1 MRVLITAGATRNK
14 VDAIRYL
21 SANATGTTG
30 VDLACQIYEQGHIGD
45 TATRKIFMLGS
56 AEACLRLKLATKD
69 VRWTVAL
76 VEEFFGTRDLM
87 ERMRLN
93 VPMADVIIHSAA
105 VGDYEMAQGVPGK
118 IPSGTPEISL
128 KLTPTPK
135 ILDQIR
141 GWNPTCFLVSFK
153 AAPPETSPEDLV
165 KIARAQL
172 ERTGSNLVF
181 ANVIGATEEVALVAR
196 DSHTRYPREA
206 AIKAVAEA
214 VKAHRCEVQWP
225 LTTG

>member
-21 SANATGTTG
+21 SAHATGKTG
-30 VDLACQIYEQGHIGD
+30 VEMVTHLHDLFAREEQR
-45 TATRKIFMLGS
+45 ASLFLLGS
-56 AEACLRLKLATKD
+56 AEACLRLKLK
-69 VRWTVAL
+69 AL
-76 VEEFFGTRDLM
+76 SLPWNLADSEEFFGTRDLL

-93 VPMADVIIHSAA
+93 VPLADVVIHSAA
-105 VGDYEMAQGVPGK
+105 VGDYEMADSTDGK
-118 IPSGTPEISL
+118 IHSGQSEVNL
-128 KLTPTPK
+128 RLTPTPK

-153 AAPPETSPEDLV
+153 AASPGTSPENLV

-181 ANVIGATEEVALVAR
+181 ANVIGAQDSVWLVSKDESKNFQR
-196 DSHTRYPREA
+196 SS
-206 AIKAVAEA
+206 AIRAVADA
-214 VKAHRCEVQWP
+214 VFAHKCEVKWP
-225 LTTG
+225 ILSAK